1 MASQMLENK
10 LEVLKSL
17 NTTVEGDNEEKLTFN
32 VQGTS
37 KAVQIDLKKLKE
49 AITFIDG
56 AVEERQASAEDHMT
70 KIDEIDLSNITQE
83 EFLEKA
89 VTFIGEVKK
98 NDDKTLTKDSF
109 IKIFKYTGDYAKLR
123 SKGTKTKAQLERV
136 KFFDVDHQAYLKELQ
151 RTVQEE

>member
-1 MASQMLENK
+1 
-10 LEVLKSL
+10 
-17 NTTVEGDNEEKLTFN
+17 
-32 VQGTS
+32 
-37 KAVQIDLKKLKE
+37 
-49 AITFIDG
+49 
-56 AVEERQASAEDHMT
+56 MT

-123 SKGTKTKAQLERV
+123 SKGIKTKAQLERV

-151 RTVQEE
+151 RTVQEEEKAYEASSQIIFDKVCITPENFERSQQTLMQDPAV